1 MPPVVRRSRSSPH
14 AAQPSFIEGYNSSET
29 SINGTST
36 SFDPTDWYCYTRH
49 KPTYR
54 GAIHEYAFFTSPIWS
69 IAMCRRCRT
78 REELAAAA
86 LSLLAASFLFWASSR
101 YHRRKWT
108 LEQENLAAQVDF
120 IAISGMIAYSLS
132 PVYVLLLE
140 RGWLLLAVLTVL
152 AVIGAGLTLV
162 EASRSLRTIVCIAQ
176 GALSSIP
183 VLLLDLTDFECV
195 CLAVAGFSYVS
206 GSAVYA
212 FKAPSLLVDH
222 FGYHELWH
230 LMIVIAAAGTYL
242 ANSSVLSR
250 VQLVGDVA

>member
-1 MPPVVRRSRSSPH
+1 MHPFVRRSKKKSQKS
-14 AAQPSFIEGYNSSET
+14 QPRCVEGRCDNQRFQKAT
-29 SINGTST
+29 LST
-36 SFDPTDWYCYTRH
+36 PFDPTDWYCYTRH

-195 CLAVAGFSYVS
+195 CLAVDR
-206 GSAVYA
+206 
-212 FKAPSLLVDH
+212 K
-222 FGYHELWH
+222 
-230 LMIVIAAAGTYL
+230 
-242 ANSSVLSR
+242 SV
-250 VQLVGDVA
+250 V